1 MADAKGDLADEAPV
15 IWNKQEL
22 TERLGDDPQMICLL
36 MQRFFEDLNLLM
48 ADLRIAVSFKE
59 HDDVKKAAHSLKGA
73 ARSVSAYA
81 LGEKAFELELIAKD
95 HVASLYEPTS
105 NDIELEIER
114 LKESTDCLVKSA

>member
-48 ADLRIAVSFKE
+48 ADLRIAVSYKE
-59 HDDVKKAAHSLKGA
+59 HADVKKRL
-73 ARSVSAYA
+73 
-81 LGEKAFELELIAKD
+81 
-95 HVASLYEPTS
+95 T
-105 NDIELEIER
+105 R
-114 LKESTDCLVKSA
+114 LKVWHVLCLLVRLAKKPLSLS